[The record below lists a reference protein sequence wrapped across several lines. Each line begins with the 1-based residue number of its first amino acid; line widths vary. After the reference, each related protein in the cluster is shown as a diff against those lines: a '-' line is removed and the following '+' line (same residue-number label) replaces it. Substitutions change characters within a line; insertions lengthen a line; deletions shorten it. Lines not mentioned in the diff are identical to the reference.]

1 MATEESEDI
10 VGIVTIDIDLVE
22 HGILSAIL
30 GASEVLNPGIVVR
43 LLVQEL
49 VAWECKNF
57 ESVCMILGIELG
69 HPSIMRGGQS
79 SEAGD
84 ISDEGDLFAS

>member
-10 VGIVTIDIDLVE
+10 VSIVAIDIDLVE

-30 GASEVLNPGIVVR
+30 GAGEVLNPGIVVG

-84 ISDEGDLFAS
+84 VSDEGDLFAS